1 MCVPLV
7 SLHIWSKLQ
16 GQSDDP
22 SYLGCFSDPAENRVF
37 EWQSSTSA
45 MTADVCSELC
55 SGSDFYGTQYSTE
68 RQTSHSAL
76 ATTTLP
82 HSFDATTKIIP
93 NVRRSFQFNK
103 CWCGDNVGYAIN
115 GPGDCAMP
123 CSGNSDEIC
132 GGSYALSV
140 YSNDPDYLGCW
151 SDPHS
156 AETRLFPILIDTSD
170 DMTTAVS
177 DRHMCAAG

>member
-1 MCVPLV
+1 
-7 SLHIWSKLQ
+7 
-16 GQSDDP
+16 
-22 SYLGCFSDPAENRVF
+22 
-37 EWQSSTSA
+37 
-45 MTADVCSELC
+45 
-55 SGSDFYGTQYSTE
+55 
-68 RQTSHSAL
+68 
-76 ATTTLP
+76 
-82 HSFDATTKIIP
+82 
-93 NVRRSFQFNK
+93 
-103 CWCGDNVGYAIN
+103 
-115 GPGDCAMP
+115 MP

-177 DRHMCAAG
+177 DQHMYAAG